1 MQTNA
6 ISSAT
11 VVSSTPDGSQPSDGA
26 TPIAPSLLPEPA
38 LGGLEVGSVAALAA
52 LLTEV
57 DQQDRTSAR
66 ELQTTT
72 DQAAM
77 HEEEQRVQAMR
88 QKADDDQGQAFA
100 TGLAG
105 IAGGALTIGSAF
117 LSAPAQGSSAPNW
130 GTALQGAGKAAPDV
144 GTLVASGYKAAADRD
159 DADAAHF
166 EVEADADLRRY
177 ADAGDE
183 VQSANDSLQKV
194 RSFLDQMQQTENATR
209 LAAAG
214 YRA

>member
-1 MQTNA
+1 MQA
-6 ISSAT
+6 SRVSSASPL
-11 VVSSTPDGSQPSDGA
+11 SSPLDGSQPSDGSA
-26 TPIAPSLLPEPA
+26 PIASSLLPEPA
-38 LGGLEVGSVAALAA
+38 LGGLAVGSVAALAA
-52 LLTEV
+52 LLSEV

-88 QKADDDQGQAFA
+88 QKADDDQSQALA
-100 TGLAG
+100 TGIAG

-117 LSAPAQGSSAPNW
+117 MSAPAQGSSAPNW
-130 GTALQGAGKAAPDV
+130 GTALQGAGKVAPDV
-144 GTLVASGYKAAADRD
+144 GTFVAAGYKAAADRD
-159 DADAAHF
+159 DADATHF
-166 EVEADADLRRY
+166 EVDADADLRRY
-177 ADAGDE
+177 AEAGDD

-194 RSFLDQMQQTENATR
+194 RSFLDQMQQTENASR

>member
-1 MQTNA
+1 MQANA
-6 ISSAT
+6 ISSAA
-11 VVSSTPDGSQPSDGA
+11 VVSSTPDGSLPSDGA
-26 TPIAPSLLPEPA
+26 TPIALSLLPEPA

-88 QKADDDQGQAFA
+88 QKVDDDQSQALA

-105 IAGGALTIGSAF
+105 IAGGALTIGSAC

-177 ADAGDE
+177 ADAGDD